1 MSFQG
6 SLLLYLG
13 CNVFQA
19 LLLPFISHP
28 VSTDQIKFVHQ
39 IATSVSSLK
48 HYKLLLLYKWY
59 IKLFFREDYMRMMVL
74 LAI

>member
-1 MSFQG
+1 M
-6 SLLLYLG
+6 
-13 CNVFQA
+13 FQA

-39 IATSVSSLK
+39 IATSVSSLN